1 MYRDIGDDFEAA
13 NTAEAGDECG
23 GMGEKER
30 LCVECFAFSVRG
42 RGGAGAIERERLSMA
57 GTFLEHSSV
66 VDRQMLSH
74 STVKKDVRC
83 LDLIGLHLIP
93 R

>member
-1 MYRDIGDDFEAA
+1 VKSVEEWGRGSGCALSVLRSALGDA
-13 NTAEAGDECG
+13 
-23 GMGEKER
+23 
-30 LCVECFAFSVRG
+30 
-42 RGGAGAIERERLSMA
+42 GGAGAIERERLSIA